1 LREIAVSSITE
12 AVRDLC
18 IEANTRL
25 PQEHLSA
32 LSRALEAEKSELGRE
47 VIERLLENA
56 EVARERCIAF
66 CQDTGYAVF
75 FVELGSEVRISGG
88 EIGAAIDEGVRRGYE
103 EGYLRK
109 SIVMSPIDRTNTG
122 DNTPA
127 VVYYEPVQG
136 DGLKLTMLVKG
147 AGCDNMSALK
157 MLTPA
162 EGLQAMKRFVVET
175 IERAGPNASP
185 PLTVGVGI
193 GGPFEKAAVLAKK
206 ALTRPSGEPNPDPDL
221 AIIERELVDEINA
234 TGIGPAGY
242 GGTQTALAVHI
253 ESFPTHIAAFPV
265 AVNLDCHS
273 QGNRTSEDRRRRPPE
288 RGDLHSPRCGPRQ
301 DETVDRSRRSVAA
314 GSGRKH
320 RVLLRPGPGATGSRV
335 GTRRADDRL
344 QDGPLRA
351 APDRT
356 RFEGNDRQG
365 SALRDGDRVDE
376 GARLRVLRGRRG
388 YGGTSG

>member
-1 LREIAVSSITE
+1 MREIPAEEIVRV
-12 AVRDLC
+12 VRDLC

-25 PQEHLSA
+25 PEDHLQALRRALGEEESA
-32 LSRALEAEKSELGRE
+32 LGHE
-47 VIERLLENA
+47 VLERLLENA
-56 EVARERCIAF
+56 RVARERCVAF

-75 FVELGSEVRISGG
+75 FVEQGSEVRVVGG
-88 EIGAAIDEGVRRGYE
+88 ALGEAMDEGVRRGYE

-109 SIVMSPIDRTNTG
+109 SIVRSPVDRTNTG

-127 VVYYEPVQG
+127 VVYYEPVAG

-162 EGLQAMKRFVVET
+162 EGVEAMKRFVVET
-175 IERAGPNASP
+175 IENAGPNASP

-206 ALTRPSGEPNPDPDL
+206 ALTRPSGEPNPDPEL
-221 AIIERELVDEINA
+221 AEIERDLLDAINA

-242 GGTQTALAVHI
+242 GGTQTALAVHV

-273 QGNRTSEDRRRRPPE
+273 HRT
-288 RGDLHSPRCGPRQ
+288 
-301 DETVDRSRRSVAA
+301 A
-314 GSGRKH
+314 
-320 RVLLRPGPGATGSRV
+320 
-335 GTRRADDRL
+335 
-344 QDGPLRA
+344 
-351 APDRT
+351 
-356 RFEGNDRQG
+356 
-365 SALRDGDRVDE
+365 SAEL
-376 GARLRVLRGRRG
+376 
-388 YGGTSG
+388 

>member
-1 LREIAVSSITE
+1 LREIAASSVVETVCE
-12 AVRDLC
+12 LC

-25 PQEHLSA
+25 PEDHLSA
-32 LSRALEAEKSELGRE
+32 LRRALGDEESELGRE

-75 FVELGSEVRISGG
+75 FVELGSETRITGG
-88 EIGAAIDEGVRRGYE
+88 EIGEAIDEGVSRGYE

-109 SIVMSPIDRTNTG
+109 SIVRSPVDRTNTG

-127 VVYYEPVQG
+127 FVYYEPVAG

-162 EGLQAMKRFVVET
+162 EGLPAMKKFVVET

-193 GGPFEKAAVLAKK
+193 GGPFERAAVLAKK

-221 AIIERELVDEINA
+221 ADLERELLNEINA

-242 GGTQTALAVHI
+242 GGTQTALAVHV

-265 AVNLDCHS
+265 AINLDCHS
-273 QGNRTSEDRRRRPPE
+273 HRT
-288 RGDLHSPRCGPRQ
+288 
-301 DETVDRSRRSVAA
+301 A
-314 GSGRKH
+314 
-320 RVLLRPGPGATGSRV
+320 
-335 GTRRADDRL
+335 
-344 QDGPLRA
+344 
-351 APDRT
+351 
-356 RFEGNDRQG
+356 
-365 SALRDGDRVDE
+365 SAEL
-376 GARLRVLRGRRG
+376 
-388 YGGTSG
+388 

>member
-1 LREIAVSSITE
+1 LRAIEASKVTE

-18 IEANTRL
+18 VEANTEL
-25 PQEHLSA
+25 PESHLAA
-32 LSRALEAEKSELGRE
+32 LRRALDDEESPLGRE
-47 VIERLLENA
+47 VIERLLQNA
-56 EVARERCIAF
+56 KVAKERCVAF

-75 FVELGSEVRISGG
+75 FVEMGSEVRVTGG
-88 EIGAAIDEGVRRGYE
+88 ALGEAIDEGVRQGYE

-109 SIVMSPIDRTNTG
+109 SIVRSPIDRTNTG

-127 VVYYEPVQG
+127 VVYHEPVAG

-162 EGLQAMKRFVVET
+162 EGVEAMKDFVVET

-193 GGPFEKAAVLAKK
+193 GGPFEKAALLAKK
-206 ALTRPSGEPNPDPDL
+206 ALTRPSGEPSPDPEL
-221 AIIERELVDEINA
+221 AELERELLDRINA

-273 QGNRTSEDRRRRPPE
+273 HRT
-288 RGDLHSPRCGPRQ
+288 
-301 DETVDRSRRSVAA
+301 
-314 GSGRKH
+314 
-320 RVLLRPGPGATGSRV
+320 
-335 GTRRADDRL
+335 
-344 QDGPLRA
+344 
-351 APDRT
+351 
-356 RFEGNDRQG
+356 
-365 SALRDGDRVDE
+365 ALAE
-376 GARLRVLRGRRG
+376 L
-388 YGGTSG
+388 

>member
-1 LREIAVSSITE
+1 MREIEADRVTE

-25 PQEHLSA
+25 PQDHLSA
-32 LSRALEAEKSELGRE
+32 LRRSLEAEESELGRE

-56 EVARERCIAF
+56 DVARKRCIAF

-75 FVELGSEVRISGG
+75 FVELGSEVRITGG
-88 EIGAAIDEGVRRGYE
+88 EIGDAIDEGVRRGYG

-109 SIVMSPIDRTNTG
+109 SIVRSPINRTNTG

-127 VVYYEPVQG
+127 VVYYEPVPG

-147 AGCDNMSALK
+147 AGCDNMSALR

-162 EGLQAMKRFVVET
+162 DGLPAMKAFVVET
-175 IERAGPNASP
+175 IEKADPNASP

-193 GGPFEKAAVLAKK
+193 GGPFEKAAQLAKK
-206 ALTRPSGEPNPDPDL
+206 ALTRPSGEPNPDPQL
-221 AIIERELVDEINA
+221 ATLEAELLDAVNA

-273 QGNRTSEDRRRRPPE
+273 HRT
-288 RGDLHSPRCGPRQ
+288 
-301 DETVDRSRRSVAA
+301 
-314 GSGRKH
+314 
-320 RVLLRPGPGATGSRV
+320 
-335 GTRRADDRL
+335 
-344 QDGPLRA
+344 
-351 APDRT
+351 
-356 RFEGNDRQG
+356 
-365 SALRDGDRVDE
+365 ALVE
-376 GARLRVLRGRRG
+376 L
-388 YGGTSG
+388 

>member
-1 LREIAVSSITE
+1 MREIEAGRVTE

-25 PQEHLSA
+25 PQDHLSA
-32 LSRALEAEKSELGRE
+32 LRRALNAEESELGRE

-56 EVARERCIAF
+56 EVARKRCIAF

-75 FVELGSEVRISGG
+75 FVELGSEVRITEG
-88 EIGAAIDEGVRRGYE
+88 EIGNAIDEGVRRGYG

-109 SIVMSPIDRTNTG
+109 SIVRSPINRTNTG

-127 VVYYEPVQG
+127 VVYYEPVPG

-147 AGCDNMSALK
+147 AGCDNMSALR

-162 EGLQAMKRFVVET
+162 DGLPAMKEFVVET
-175 IERAGPNASP
+175 IEKAGPNASP

-193 GGPFEKAAVLAKK
+193 GGPFEKAAQLAKK
-206 ALTRPSGEPNPDPDL
+206 ALTRPSGEPNPDPEL
-221 AIIERELVDEINA
+221 ATLEAELLDAINA

-242 GGTQTALAVHI
+242 GGTQTALAVHV

-273 QGNRTSEDRRRRPPE
+273 HRT
-288 RGDLHSPRCGPRQ
+288 
-301 DETVDRSRRSVAA
+301 
-314 GSGRKH
+314 
-320 RVLLRPGPGATGSRV
+320 
-335 GTRRADDRL
+335 
-344 QDGPLRA
+344 
-351 APDRT
+351 
-356 RFEGNDRQG
+356 
-365 SALRDGDRVDE
+365 ALVE
-376 GARLRVLRGRRG
+376 L
-388 YGGTSG
+388 

>member
-1 LREIAVSSITE
+1 MREIEADAVTE

-25 PQEHLSA
+25 PEDH
-32 LSRALEAEKSELGRE
+32 LEALRKALDEEESSLGRE
-47 VIERLLENA
+47 VLERLLENA
-56 EVARERCIAF
+56 EFARERCVAF

-88 EIGAAIDEGVRRGYE
+88 KLGEAMDEGVRRGYD

-109 SIVMSPIDRTNTG
+109 SIVRSPLDRTNTG

-127 VVYYEPVQG
+127 VVYYDVVPGER
-136 DGLKLTMLVKG
+136 LKLTMLVKG

-162 EGLQAMKRFVVET
+162 EGLPAMKRFVVET
-175 IERAGPNASP
+175 IEKAGPNASP

-193 GGPFEKAAVLAKK
+193 GGPFERAALLAKK
-206 ALTRPSGEPNPDPDL
+206 PLPRPSGRPNPDPDI
-221 AIIERELVDEINA
+221 AELEEDLLEAINA

-242 GGTQTALAVHI
+242 GGRVTALAVHV

-273 QGNRTSEDRRRRPPE
+273 HRTS
-288 RGDLHSPRCGPRQ
+288 
-301 DETVDRSRRSVAA
+301 SVE
-314 GSGRKH
+314 
-320 RVLLRPGPGATGSRV
+320 L
-335 GTRRADDRL
+335 
-344 QDGPLRA
+344 
-351 APDRT
+351 
-356 RFEGNDRQG
+356 
-365 SALRDGDRVDE
+365 
-376 GARLRVLRGRRG
+376 
-388 YGGTSG
+388 

>member
-1 LREIAVSSITE
+1 MREIEAATVTE

-25 PQEHLSA
+25 PREHLLA
-32 LSRALEAEKSELGRE
+32 LRRALAAEESPLGRE

-56 EVARERCIAF
+56 EVARERCIAI

-75 FVELGSEVRISGG
+75 FAELGSKVRITGG
-88 EIGAAIDEGVRRGYE
+88 AIGAAIDEGVRRGYE

-109 SIVMSPIDRTNTG
+109 SIVRSPIDRTNTG

-127 VVYYEPVQG
+127 VVYYEPVPG
-136 DGLKLTMLVKG
+136 EGLKLTMLVKG

-162 EGLQAMKRFVVET
+162 DGLPAMKDFVVET

-193 GGPFEKAAVLAKK
+193 GGPFEKAAQLAKK
-206 ALTRPSGEPNPDPDL
+206 ALTRPSGEPNPDPGLADL
-221 AIIERELVDEINA
+221 ERDLLDAINA

-242 GGTQTALAVHI
+242 GGTQTALAVHL

-273 QGNRTSEDRRRRPPE
+273 
-288 RGDLHSPRCGPRQ
+288 H
-301 DETVDRSRRSVAA
+301 
-314 GSGRKH
+314 
-320 RVLLRPGPGATGSRV
+320 
-335 GTRRADDRL
+335 
-344 QDGPLRA
+344 RA
-351 APDRT
+351 A
-356 RFEGNDRQG
+356 
-365 SALRDGDRVDE
+365 SAQL
-376 GARLRVLRGRRG
+376 
-388 YGGTSG
+388 

>member
-1 LREIAVSSITE
+1 MLREIEANAVTE

-25 PQEHLSA
+25 PEDHLAA
-32 LSRALEAEKSELGRE
+32 LRRALDEEESPLGHE
-47 VIERLLENA
+47 VLERLLENA
-56 EVARERCIAF
+56 RVARERCIAF

-75 FVELGSEVRISGG
+75 FVELGNEVRIAGG
-88 EIGAAIDEGVRRGYE
+88 ELEGAINEGVRRGYE
-103 EGYLRK
+103 EGFLRK
-109 SIVMSPIDRTNTG
+109 SIVRSPLDRTNTG

-127 VVYYEPVQG
+127 VVYYDIIPG

-162 EGLQAMKRFVVET
+162 EGLPEMKRFVVET

-193 GGPFEKAAVLAKK
+193 GGPFERAALLAKK
-206 ALTRPSGEPNPDPDL
+206 ALTRPTGEPNPDPQL
-221 AIIERELVDEINA
+221 AQLEAELLDAINA

-242 GGTQTALAVHI
+242 GGRVTALAVHI

-273 QGNRTSEDRRRRPPE
+273 
-288 RGDLHSPRCGPRQ
+288 
-301 DETVDRSRRSVAA
+301 
-314 GSGRKH
+314 H
-320 RVLLRPGPGATGSRV
+320 RVSSVEL
-335 GTRRADDRL
+335 
-344 QDGPLRA
+344 
-351 APDRT
+351 
-356 RFEGNDRQG
+356 
-365 SALRDGDRVDE
+365 
-376 GARLRVLRGRRG
+376 
-388 YGGTSG
+388 